1 MIKIYKSKKGFTLLE
16 IVLAVAILM
25 IMSTALVQG
34 FLSILQYSYDTSLY
48 LRMSKSNYG
57 RAVSNLSNYSNS
69 AVESRYN
76 NFSGNATLS
85 IGGAASVAGL
95 DRSLSVYVNREINTN
110 ITVSDIGSGIAEG
123 SSPVSSRRTNVLY
136 TPGLCPLCGHSLR
149 HGTDPNNGNTWVT
162 VCSNANCQNHNHAI

>member
-34 FLSILQYSYDTSLY
+34 FLSTLQYSYDTSLY
-48 LRMSKSNYG
+48 LRISKSNYG

-69 AVESRYN
+69 PVESRYN
-76 NFSGNATLS
+76 FLGDATLS

-95 DRSLSVYVNREINTN
+95 DRSLSVHVNRETNTN

-162 VCSNANCQNHNHAI
+162 VCSNADCDNHNHAI

>member
-34 FLSILQYSYDTSLY
+34 FLSTLQYSYDTSLY

-57 RAVSNLSNYSNS
+57 RAVSNLSNYSNR

-76 NFSGNATLS
+76 FPGNATLS
-85 IGGAASVAGL
+85 FDSSVSVAGL

-162 VCSNANCQNHNHAI
+162 VCSNANYQNHNHAI